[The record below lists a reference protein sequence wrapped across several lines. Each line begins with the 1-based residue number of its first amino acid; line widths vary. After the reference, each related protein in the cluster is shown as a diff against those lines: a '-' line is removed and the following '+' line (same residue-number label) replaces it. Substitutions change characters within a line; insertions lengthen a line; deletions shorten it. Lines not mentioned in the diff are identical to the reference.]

1 MVDVIL
7 ITAANEVEIVNDAL
21 HLGVIDYLI
30 KPFTM
35 ERFEKASSVLN
46 EKSSAGQSA
55 IEPKST

>member
-35 ERFEKASSVLN
+35 ERFEKASSVLKRKIKRWSVSN
-46 EKSSAGQSA
+46 
-55 IEPKST
+55 